1 MAKTEA
7 EILQIFK
14 EHAIAKKLSISE
26 VTMQKTAARVAQLS
40 ITDDAVES
48 SVIDSYKDS
57 FNVIN
62 DNIRDERSK
71 QKRETEDFYK
81 KQQNP
86 NQQPNPAPIEPQPAD
101 IFSNPEIK
109 SLIDFVKGVK
119 QKEVKETKMSTIE
132 SLALSKGIPKEKR
145 SFISKSLEKIAIGD
159 DTNEEDV
166 AQYVVGLYNEL
177 SAPELNPA
185 VPSRSQGNAVSESD
199 KASVQDAL
207 KDFKF

>member
-57 FNVIN
+57 FSVIN

-81 KQQNP
+81 KQLNP
-86 NQQPNPAPIEPQPAD
+86 NQQPNPTPIDPQPTD

-119 QKEVKETKMSTIE
+119 QKEVKETKMGAIE
-132 SLALSKGIPKEKR
+132 SLALSKGIPKDKR
-145 SFISKSLEKIAIGD
+145 SFIAKSLEKIAISD

-177 SAPELNPA
+177 SAPEVSPA

>member
-40 ITDDAVES
+40 ITDDTIEN

>member
-14 EHAIAKKLSISE
+14 EHATAKKLSVSE
-26 VTMQKTAARVAQLS
+26 VTMQKTAARVAQLA
-40 ITDDAVES
+40 ITDEAIENG
-48 SVIDSYKDS
+48 VIDSYKDS

-71 QKRETEDFYK
+71 QKRETEEFLK

-86 NQQPNPAPIEPQPAD
+86 NPQPITSPTETQPTD

-132 SLALSKGIPKEKR
+132 SLALSKGIPKEKK
-145 SFISKSLEKIAIGD
+145 SFISKSLEKITISD
-159 DTNEEDV
+159 ETNEEDV

-177 SAPELNPA
+177 SAPEINSA
-185 VPSRSQGNAVSESD
+185 VPNRSQGNAVSESD
-199 KASVQDAL
+199 KALVQDAL

>member
-14 EHAIAKKLSISE
+14 EHATAKKLSVSE
-26 VTMQKTAARVAQLS
+26 VTMQKTAARVAQLA
-40 ITDDAVES
+40 ITDEAIENG
-48 SVIDSYKDS
+48 VIDSYKDS

-71 QKRETEDFYK
+71 QKRETEEFLK

-86 NQQPNPAPIEPQPAD
+86 NPQPTQPPTETQPTD

-119 QKEVKETKMSTIE
+119 QKEVKETKISAIE
-132 SLALSKGIPKEKR
+132 ALALSKGIPKEKKT
-145 SFISKSLEKIAIGD
+145 FITKSLEKMAIGD

-177 SAPELNPA
+177 SAPTTNSA
-185 VPSRSQGNAVSESD
+185 VPNRSQGNAVSESD